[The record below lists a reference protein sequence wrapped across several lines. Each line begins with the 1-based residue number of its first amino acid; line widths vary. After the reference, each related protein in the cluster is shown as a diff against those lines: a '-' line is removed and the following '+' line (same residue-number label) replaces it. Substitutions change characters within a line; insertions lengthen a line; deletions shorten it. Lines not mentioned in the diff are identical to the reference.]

1 MDAQHTAHDQLP
13 LWSIRR
19 TIHTPL
25 GVIER
30 AVLFLGRPLQLHG
43 ATAEHALASARE
55 MGFAGALMAVPC
67 DVKAVA

>member
-1 MDAQHTAHDQLP
+1 MDAQHTARDQP

-19 TIHTPL
+19 TIPTPL

-43 ATAEHALASARE
+43 ATAEHALRNAE
-55 MGFAGALMAVPC
+55 DMGFRGALMAVRS
-67 DVKAVA
+67 